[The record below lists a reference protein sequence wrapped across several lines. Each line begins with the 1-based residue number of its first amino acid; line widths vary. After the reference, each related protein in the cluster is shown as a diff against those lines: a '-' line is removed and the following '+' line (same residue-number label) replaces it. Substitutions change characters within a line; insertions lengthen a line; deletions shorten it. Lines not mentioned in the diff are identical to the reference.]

1 VPDRIDDAAAPP
13 LAGAEPPRGFFLV
26 RHLGIDTRPLRESP
40 PFRRLF
46 VGQAISYIGG
56 EITFVAIPIQLY
68 RLTHS
73 TLQVGLLSLSMLFP
87 LLVAPLVGGAVA
99 DAIDR
104 RKMLLVTEAGVA
116 LTSVGLA
123 ANAFLAH
130 PRVWALYALAAV
142 GTAVFSFGLPALRA
156 LLPRIVAEDQIVAAS
171 ALEGTYHNFA
181 AVAGPAAGGL
191 VIAGIGYTGTYL
203 IDVGTFAVSL
213 ASIWFLPP
221 IPPAPDAERASLRSI
236 VDGFRYV
243 RTKRELLGIFLV
255 DTNAMIFGMPMALFP
270 ALGVHF
276 GGASKATDS
285 LYTGFLYAAPY
296 VGALAASAF
305 SGALSEVRRQGRW
318 VIVAASLWGA
328 ALTLFGFADAFWL
341 ALALLAVAGA
351 ADFVSA
357 VLRSAILLTATPDD
371 MRGRMSGIEFAQVAS
386 TPSLGNLEAGV
397 VASVTSLRTSI
408 VSGGLACVAGSA
420 VLAVAI
426 PELWHYDAKAAAA

>member
-1 VPDRIDDAAAPP
+1 MTSAAARGGCSKRPRNRSARSSSSGGKGPAPARPDRRRGPASPP
-13 LAGAEPPRGFFLV
+13 PGGAPPRGFFLV

-130 PRVWALYALAAV
+130 PRVWALHALAAV

-203 IDVGTFAVSL
+203 IDVGTFVVSI
-213 ASIWFLPP
+213 ASVWLLPA

-236 VDGFRYV
+236 MDGFRYV
-243 RTKRELLGIFLV
+243 RTKKALLGIFLV

-270 ALGVHF
+270 ALGTHF
-276 GGASKATDS
+276 AHGAK
-285 LYTGFLYAAPY
+285 
-296 VGALAASAF
+296 
-305 SGALSEVRRQGRW
+305 
-318 VIVAASLWGA
+318 
-328 ALTLFGFADAFWL
+328 
-341 ALALLAVAGA
+341 
-351 ADFVSA
+351 
-357 VLRSAILLTATPDD
+357 
-371 MRGRMSGIEFAQVAS
+371 S
-386 TPSLGNLEAGV
+386 T
-397 VASVTSLRTSI
+397 T
-408 VSGGLACVAGSA
+408 
-420 VLAVAI
+420 
-426 PELWHYDAKAAAA
+426 